1 MKSWFPSFLIT
12 INTNLHNRDKHKQ
25 RILDGESTFLENDD
39 LKTTQHK

>member
-12 INTNLHNRDKHKQ
+12 INTNLHNRDKQ
-25 RILDGESTFLENDD
+25 RILDGESKFLENDD